1 MLETWN
7 LVSAEKAWIR
17 SVQQWNET
25 LGEKCS
31 EATWRNLLGMLP
43 YGSEFDAQCEPTPWE
58 FLKEKAKE
66 YKNNLGELLRELGA
80 TGF

>member
-1 MLETWN
+1 
-7 LVSAEKAWIR
+7 
-17 SVQQWNET
+17 
-25 LGEKCS
+25 
-31 EATWRNLLGMLP
+31 MLP